1 MTKRDLLSITD
12 LSGRELQGILDRA
25 VELKGG
31 AVSDALVGRSVALLF
46 EKPSLRTKLSF
57 DLAVHQLGGH
67 PIYFA
72 PEEVGLGKREPVA
85 DVARV
90 LELQVDCLMAR
101 TFAHVTVE
109 ELATNASVPVV
120 NALSDAEHPCQA
132 MADLLTIQEHTGSF
146 QGVTIAFIGDGNNV
160 ATSLALGAASLGAS
174 FVIASPHGYELP
186 ATALAKAEAMAAERG
201 ATVKQVV
208 NPQDAAQ
215 NADAVYADVWT
226 SMGQES
232 EVQQRRHDFQG
243 YQVTPEL
250 MAMAKP
256 GAVFM
261 HDLPAHHGEEIAEGM
276 LEHPQSVVFAQ
287 AENKLH
293 AAKALLEL
301 LLGRATA

>member
-1 MTKRDLLSITD
+1 MSKRDLLSITD
-12 LSGRELQGILDRA
+12 LTGREVQGVLDRA

-31 AVSDALVGRSVALLF
+31 VASDALAGKSVALLF

-67 PIYFA
+67 PVYFA
-72 PEEVGLGKREPVA
+72 PDEVGLGKREPVA

-101 TFAHVTVE
+101 TFAHATLE

-132 MADLLTIQEHTGSF
+132 LADLLTIQEHTGRL
-146 QGVTIAFIGDGNNV
+146 QGATIAFIGDGNNV

-174 FVIASPHGYELP
+174 FVIASPQGYGLP
-186 ATALAKAEAMAAERG
+186 ATALAKAEAMAAKRN

-208 NPQDAAQ
+208 DPQEAAR
-215 NADAVYADVWT
+215 NADVVYTDVWV

-232 EVQQRRHDFQG
+232 QAQQRRQAFQE

-250 MAMAKP
+250 MALAKP
-256 GAVFM
+256 GAIFM

-276 LEHPQSVVFAQ
+276 LEHPRSVVFAQ

-293 AAKALLEL
+293 AVKGLLEL

>member
-1 MTKRDLLSITD
+1 MSKRDLLSITD
-12 LSGRELQGILDRA
+12 LSGQELQSVLDRA

-31 AVSDALVGRSVALLF
+31 VKSDALVGKSVALLF

-67 PIYFA
+67 PVYFT
-72 PEEVGLGKREPVA
+72 PDEVGLGKREPVA

-101 TFAHVTVE
+101 TFAHATVE
-109 ELATNASVPVV
+109 ELAAHASVPVV

-132 MADLLTIQEHTGSF
+132 LADLLTIQEHTGRL
-146 QGVTIAFIGDGNNV
+146 QGATIAFIGDGNNV
-160 ATSLALGAASLGAS
+160 AASLALGAASLGAS
-174 FVIASPHGYELP
+174 FVIASPRGYGLP
-186 ATALAKAEAMAAERG
+186 ATVLAKAEAMAAERN

-208 NPQDAAQ
+208 NPQEAAQ
-215 NADAVYADVWT
+215 NADVVYTDVWT

-232 EVQQRRHDFQG
+232 EAQQRRHAFQG

-250 MAMAKP
+250 MALAKP
-256 GAVFM
+256 GAIFM

-276 LEHPQSVVFAQ
+276 LEHPRSVVFAQ

-301 LLGRATA
+301 LLDQATA

>member
-1 MTKRDLLSITD
+1 MSKRDLLSITD
-12 LSGRELQGILDRA
+12 LSGREVQGVLDRA

-31 AVSDALVGRSVALLF
+31 AVSEALAGKSVALLF

-90 LELQVDCLMAR
+90 LERQVDCVMAR
-101 TFAHVTVE
+101 TFLHTTLE
-109 ELATNASVPVV
+109 ELAVHASVPIV
-120 NALSDAEHPCQA
+120 NALSDGEHPCQA
-132 MADLLTIQEHTGSF
+132 LADLLTIQEHTGRF

-174 FVIASPHGYELP
+174 FVIASPQGYELP
-186 ATALAKAEAMAAERG
+186 AATLARAQALSAEHS

-208 NPQDAAQ
+208 APQEAARG
-215 NADAVYADVWT
+215 ADVVYADVWT

-232 EVQQRRHDFQG
+232 EDQQRRRAFQG

-250 MAMAKP
+250 MALAAP
-256 GAVFM
+256 GAIFM

-293 AAKALLEL
+293 AVKGLLEL

>member
-12 LSGRELQGILDRA
+12 LSGQELQGVLDRA
-25 VELKGG
+25 TELKGG
-31 AVSDALVGRSVALLF
+31 TVSNALAGRSVALLF

-101 TFAHVTVE
+101 TFAHATLE
-109 ELATNASVPVV
+109 ELAAHASVPVV

-132 MADLLTIQEHTGSF
+132 LADLLTIQEHTGRL
-146 QGVTIAFIGDGNNV
+146 QGATLAFIGDGNNV
-160 ATSLALGAASLGAS
+160 AASLALGAASLGAS

-186 ATALAKAEAMAAERG
+186 TTVLAKSEAMAAERN

-208 NPQDAAQ
+208 APQEAAR
-215 NADAVYADVWT
+215 NADVVYTDVWT
-226 SMGQES
+226 SMGQEM
-232 EVQQRRHDFQG
+232 EAQQHRQAFQG

-250 MAMAKP
+250 MALAKP
-256 GAVFM
+256 GAIFM
-261 HDLPAHHGEEIAEGM
+261 HDLPAHQGEEIAEGM
-276 LEHPQSVVFAQ
+276 LEHPRSVVFAQ

>member
-1 MTKRDLLSITD
+1 MNKRNLLSITD
-12 LSGRELQGILDRA
+12 LSPQEIQGVLNRA

-31 AVSDALVGRSVALLF
+31 VKSDALAGKSVALLF

-67 PIYFA
+67 PVYFA
-72 PEEVGLGKREPVA
+72 PDEVGLDKREPVA

-90 LELQVDCLMAR
+90 LERQVDCVIAR
-101 TFAHVTVE
+101 TFLHATLE
-109 ELATNASVPVV
+109 ELAAHASVPIV

-132 MADLLTIQEHTGSF
+132 LADLLTVQEHTGRL

-160 ATSLALGAASLGAS
+160 AASLALGTASLGAG
-174 FVIASPHGYELP
+174 FVIASPQGYGLP
-186 ATALAKAEAMAAERG
+186 AATLARAQALSAEHG
-201 ATVKQVV
+201 ATVEQVV
-208 NPQDAAQ
+208 NPQEAAK
-215 NADAVYADVWT
+215 NADVVYADVWT

-232 EVQQRRHDFQG
+232 EAQQRRQTFQG

-250 MAMAKP
+250 MALANP
-256 GAVFM
+256 GAIFM

-276 LEHPQSVVFAQ
+276 LEHPQSAVFAQ
-287 AENKLH
+287 AENRLH
-293 AAKALLEL
+293 SSKGLLEL

>member
-1 MTKRDLLSITD
+1 MGKRDLLSITD
-12 LSGRELQGILDRA
+12 LSGRELQGVLDRA

-31 AVSDALVGRSVALLF
+31 TASNALAGKSVALLF

-72 PEEVGLGKREPVA
+72 PDEVGLGKREPVA

-101 TFAHVTVE
+101 TFAHATVE
-109 ELATNASVPVV
+109 ELAAHASVPVV

-132 MADLLTIQEHTGSF
+132 LADLLTIQEHTGRL
-146 QGVTIAFIGDGNNV
+146 QGATIAFIGDGNNV
-160 ATSLALGAASLGAS
+160 ATSLALGAALLGAS
-174 FVIASPHGYELP
+174 FAIASPQGYGLP
-186 ATALAKAEAMAAERG
+186 ATVLAKAEAMAAERN

-208 NPQDAAQ
+208 APQEAAR
-215 NADAVYADVWT
+215 NADVVYTDVWT

-232 EVQQRRHDFQG
+232 EAQQRRHAFQG

-250 MAMAKP
+250 MALAKP
-256 GAVFM
+256 GAIFM
-261 HDLPAHHGEEIAEGM
+261 HDMPAHHGEEIAEGM
-276 LEHPQSVVFAQ
+276 LEHPRSVVFAQ

>member
-1 MTKRDLLSITD
+1 MNKRDLLSITD
-12 LSGRELQGILDRA
+12 LSPKEIEGVLDRA

-31 AVSDALVGRSVALLF
+31 AVSNALAGKSVALLF

-67 PIYFA
+67 PVYFA

-90 LELQVDCLMAR
+90 LERQVDCLMAR
-101 TFAHVTVE
+101 TFAHATVE
-109 ELATNASVPVV
+109 ELAAHASVPVV

-132 MADLLTIQEHTGSF
+132 LADLLTIQEHTGRL
-146 QGVTIAFIGDGNNV
+146 QGATIAFIGDGNNV
-160 ATSLALGAASLGAS
+160 AVSLALGAASLGAS
-174 FVIASPHGYELP
+174 FVIASPQGYGLP
-186 ATALAKAEAMAAERG
+186 AAVLAKAEAMAAERN

-208 NPQDAAQ
+208 APQEAVRG
-215 NADAVYADVWT
+215 ADVVYTDVWT

-232 EVQQRRHDFQG
+232 EARQRRQAFQE

-250 MAMAKP
+250 MALAKP
-256 GAVFM
+256 GAIFM

-293 AAKALLEL
+293 AVKGLLEL

>member
-1 MTKRDLLSITD
+1 MNKRDLLSITD
-12 LSGRELQGILDRA
+12 LSGRELQGVLDRA
-25 VELKGG
+25 AELKGG
-31 AVSDALVGRSVALLF
+31 AVSNALAGKSVALLF

-67 PIYFA
+67 PVYFA

-101 TFAHVTVE
+101 TFDHATVE
-109 ELATNASVPVV
+109 GLAAHASVPVV

-132 MADLLTIQEHTGSF
+132 LADLLTIQEHTGRL
-146 QGVTIAFIGDGNNV
+146 QGASIAFIGDGNNV
-160 ATSLALGAASLGAS
+160 AASLALGAASLGAS
-174 FVIASPHGYELP
+174 FVIASPQGYGLP
-186 ATALAKAEAMAAERG
+186 AAVLAKAEAMAAKRN

-208 NPQDAAQ
+208 APQEAAQDA
-215 NADAVYADVWT
+215 DVVYTDVWM

-232 EVQQRRHDFQG
+232 EAQQRRQAFQE

-250 MAMAKP
+250 MALAKP
-256 GAVFM
+256 GAIFM

-276 LEHPQSVVFAQ
+276 LEHPQSVAFAQ

-293 AAKALLEL
+293 ATKGLLEL

>member
-12 LSGRELQGILDRA
+12 LSPQEVQGVLDRA

-31 AVSDALVGRSVALLF
+31 AVSDALAGKSVALLF

-72 PEEVGLGKREPVA
+72 PHEVGLGKREPVA

-90 LELQVDCLMAR
+90 LERQVDCVIAR
-101 TFAHVTVE
+101 TFLHATLE
-109 ELATNASVPVV
+109 ELAVHASVPVV
-120 NALSDAEHPCQA
+120 NALSDGEHPCQA
-132 MADLLTIQEHTGSF
+132 LADLLTIQEHTGRL
-146 QGVTIAFIGDGNNV
+146 QGATIASIGDGNNV

-174 FVIASPHGYELP
+174 FVIASPQGYELP
-186 ATALAKAEAMAAERG
+186 AAALAKAQALAAEHG

-208 NPQDAAQ
+208 APQEAAQ
-215 NADAVYADVWT
+215 GTDVVYADVWT

-232 EVQQRRHDFQG
+232 EDQQRRHAFQG

-250 MAMAKP
+250 MALAKP
-256 GAVFM
+256 GAIFM
-261 HDLPAHHGEEIAEGM
+261 HVLPAHHGEEIAEGM

-293 AAKALLEL
+293 AVKGLLEL